1 MTCIDSGHQTE
12 FEFFQQL
19 SKNIDDTTC
28 AGPKTCIGFTL
39 PSLELMKVLFFHTTS
54 DPDFID
60 TLNPTMLD
68 SSCVVLSMCA
78 KHWIIKAL
86 EFNLVGEKLED
97 TDLVTEVSF
106 FIYKLTCLS
115 NNWDYKEVTNYTKN
129 LITKGS

>member
-1 MTCIDSGHQTE
+1 MTCIDSGSQTE

-19 SKNIDDTTC
+19 SRDIDNNTC

-39 PSLELMKVLFFHTTS
+39 PSLDLIKVLFFQTTS

-86 EFNLVGEKLED
+86 EFSIISEKFEG
-97 TDLVTEVSF
+97 TELITELSF
-106 FIYKLTCLS
+106 FIFKLTCLS
-115 NNWDYKEVTNYTKN
+115 NDWDYKEVTNYTKN
-129 LITKGS
+129 LITEGS

>member
-1 MTCIDSGHQTE
+1 MTCIDSGSQTE

-19 SKNIDDTTC
+19 SRDVGTITC
-28 AGPKTCIGFTL
+28 SGPKTCIGFTL
-39 PSLELMKVLFFHTTS
+39 PSLELMKILFLQTTS

-86 EFNLVGEKLED
+86 EFSAIGDTFED
-97 TDLVTEVSF
+97 PDLINEISF
-106 FIYKLTCLS
+106 FIFKITCLS
-115 NNWDYKEVTNYTKN
+115 NDWDYKEVTNYTKN